1 MKKSNLIFFLTLIL
15 ISCKS
20 EPKKNVDLTES
31 QKSESE
37 IGQKDSQEFVHLK
50 DTIKISGKTILI
62 LRPDSL
68 RFQSYLDSGKEWIY
82 EVDSDF
88 GFGFSTALDSLNFDV
103 VTEDVTEKRYVKI
116 IECKGCPLIIDR
128 DTIDYGFILTQPN
141 KKIEIDN
148 NVFTSEYFIERFE
161 EYFKK

>member
-1 MKKSNLIFFLTLIL
+1 M
-15 ISCKS
+15 
-20 EPKKNVDLTES
+20 
-31 QKSESE
+31 
-37 IGQKDSQEFVHLK
+37 
-50 DTIKISGKTILI
+50 I

-88 GFGFSTALDSLNFDV
+88 GFGFSIALDSLSFDG
-103 VTEDVTEKRYVKI
+103 VTEEVTEKRYVKI

-148 NVFTSEYFIERFE
+148 NVFPSEYFIERFE